1 MRTARPVALAPRC
14 WALALIANLG
24 VGACR
29 PPAPPVAVLASRPV
43 RAPEALAP
51 LDLSREV
58 LATLVVPS
66 LAASSRR
73 AAAYLQPHL
82 AGQPP
87 LQAAVAPAALTVR
100 FLRIFGL
107 SSFQSLLD
115 PSRPLAL
122 VVAYD
127 QRAPRHGLRA
137 WTCLAL
143 PARDPAALSSMLAAR
158 FDSRHRIG
166 KQVWEFRRRGRGLLW
181 LREQGEWLLLAPS
194 RRLAQA
200 APALLLPL
208 LGERSGDLRLTLQ
221 VERLSRRFPAA
232 FARLLARR
240 SWWPLALGL
249 GGWTLLPSNAEAT
262 AWLADV
268 RRLALRFDFEAQRL
282 TLRGAVVSRGG
293 VLTRELSA
301 LRSGKPWRLAL
312 LPEHAPLVLSRR
324 VVAARRRAAWEA
336 VFARTEGTPA
346 VAALAKAARS
356 LWGELGTKETLA
368 VVTPQTGGFALMALQ
383 QLKGDA
389 RQVARR
395 AHAVLEA
402 MAKPGVLSRWSTAK
416 GAPHLRVAKLRR
428 FRRASL
434 AGVLELRWAKERVAE
449 PTSSR
454 RWRAF
459 FGPRPCV
466 GYRLVSDPGATTLAL
481 AAGSSCQEALGLR
494 RSPTSTSSPSPRRAL
509 GLASQPPTSWLLWV
523 SLARLIAQALPV
535 VAASRQLP
543 PQLGAMVRQLLA
555 PGMLRKS
562 APLAL
567 RADARNGELHWQV
580 DVSADLMALVAK
592 GLGLLYAIGSYG
604 GPAPSAP
611 SPLRAPRAPRRA
623 PQPR

>member
-1 MRTARPVALAPRC
+1 MRTARPVALAPSC
-14 WALALIANLG
+14 WVLALIANLG
-24 VGACR
+24 LGACR
-29 PPAPPVAVLASRPV
+29 PPAAPVAVPASRPA
-43 RAPEALAP
+43 RAPEALTP

-87 LQAAVAPAALTVR
+87 LRAAVAPAALTLR

-107 SSFQSLLD
+107 ASFRSLLD
-115 PSRPLAL
+115 PNRPLAL

-137 WTCLAL
+137 WTSLAL

-158 FDSRHRIG
+158 FDSHHRIG

-181 LREQGEWLLLAPS
+181 VREQGEWLLLAPS
-194 RRLAQA
+194 RRLARA

-208 LGERSGDLRLTLQ
+208 LRGRSGDLRLTLQ

-240 SWWPLALGL
+240 SWWPRALGL
-249 GGWTLLPSNAEAT
+249 GGWTLLPSNAEAMD
-262 AWLADV
+262 WLADV
-268 RRLALRFDFEAQRL
+268 RRLTLRCDFEAQRL
-282 TLRGAVVSRGG
+282 SLRGAVASRGG
-293 VLTRELSA
+293 VLTRELAA
-301 LRSGKPWRLAL
+301 LRSGKPWGLAL

-324 VVAARRRAAWEA
+324 VHTAARRAAWEA
-336 VFARTEGTPA
+336 VFAQTGGMPA

-356 LWGELGTKETLA
+356 LLGELGTKETLA
-368 VVTPQTGGFALMALQ
+368 VVTPPTGGFTLMALQ

-402 MAKPGVLSRWSTAK
+402 LAKPVVLSRWSTAK
-416 GAPHLRVAKLRR
+416 GAPRLRVAKLRR
-428 FRRASL
+428 FRRPSS
-434 AGVLELRWAKERVAE
+434 AGVLELRWAKERAAE
-449 PTSSR
+449 PTSLR
-454 RWRAF
+454 RWRAL

-466 GYRLVSDPGATTLAL
+466 GYRLVADPGATTLAL
-481 AAGSSCQEALGLR
+481 AAGGGCQEALGLR
-494 RSPTSTSSPSPRRAL
+494 PPPTSTSGPSHRRTL
-509 GLASQPPTSWLLWV
+509 GPAAQPPTSWLLWV
-523 SLARLIAQALPV
+523 SLAQAIAQALPV
-535 VAASRQLP
+535 VAALRQLP

-555 PGMLRKS
+555 PGMLRRS

-567 RADARNGELHWQV
+567 RADARKGELHWQV
-580 DVSADLMALVAK
+580 DVSAGLMALVAK

-611 SPLRAPRAPRRA
+611 SAPSPLRA